1 MPKRRSDFVNR
12 LTEKSIGTFAYEL
25 KDHTHKTKE
34 FNDYDAFFAYN
45 KAVKRLGEL
54 EDANE
59 PKPIEEW
66 HEDHGDVIWWK
77 LPIEE
82 PPYVG
87 TPLDSDFEEGYYTHF
102 TRLIEPLDID
112 D

>member
-1 MPKRRSDFVNR
+1 MAKYKEMYEWEKAAHCA
-12 LTEKSIGTFAYEL
+12 TEQEL
-25 KDHTHKTKE
+25 QRFKGMYAGE
-34 FNDYDAFFAYN
+34 FEKN
-45 KAVKRLGEL
+45 KRLR
-54 EDANE
+54 DANKLMPE
-59 PKPIEEW
+59 KEW
-66 HEDHGDVIWWK
+66 HEDDGNVIWWK

-102 TRLIEPLDID
+102 TRLTEPLDID